1 MAEDNLFLLKKRQR
15 GGRDVQVKKQTKKGD
30 CTKMAGIKRKENILY
45 ILYKPEIQQF
55 STDAGLIVV

>member
-1 MAEDNLFLLKKRQR
+1 MAEDNLFLLKK
-15 GGRDVQVKKQTKKGD
+15 DKEEAETYKLKKQTKKGD

-55 STDAGLIVV
+55 STDASLIVV